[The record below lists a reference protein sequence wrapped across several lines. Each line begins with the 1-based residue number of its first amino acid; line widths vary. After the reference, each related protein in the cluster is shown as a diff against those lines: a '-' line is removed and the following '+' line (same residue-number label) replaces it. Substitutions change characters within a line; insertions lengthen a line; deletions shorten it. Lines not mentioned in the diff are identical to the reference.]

1 MTLVADG
8 LADFTAVL
16 VAANL
21 PVITDSR
28 NLRPPAVL
36 IDTPSIRSLSAY
48 AVELTIP
55 VVAVA
60 APPGNLDALN
70 ALIALVDDVLD
81 ACTTASASTVTAE
94 PGLYQIG
101 NQELPAYN
109 VRVTV
114 AYRS

>member
-1 MTLVADG
+1 MSLVVDG
-8 LADFTAVL
+8 LAEFIGVL
-16 VAANL
+16 TAANL
-21 PVITDSR
+21 PVVSDSR
-28 NLRPPAVL
+28 NVAPPCVL
-36 IDTPSIRSLSAY
+36 VDTPSIRSLGVDVA
-48 AVELTIP
+48 ELTIP

-60 APPGNLDALN
+60 PPPGNVEALN
-70 ALIALVDDVLD
+70 TLLALVDDVLA

-94 PGLYQIG
+94 PGVYNIG